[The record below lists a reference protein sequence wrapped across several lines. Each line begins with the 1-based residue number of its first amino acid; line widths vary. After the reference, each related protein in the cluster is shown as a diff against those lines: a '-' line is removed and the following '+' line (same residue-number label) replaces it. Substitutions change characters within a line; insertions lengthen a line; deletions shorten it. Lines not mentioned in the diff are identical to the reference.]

1 MQQAAK
7 SVKLPGSFNMY
18 RGGQLPEVELVY
30 ETWGRL
36 APDKDNVVLLFT
48 GRSPSAHAASSPQ
61 DPSPGWWEYMIGA
74 GKPLDTDRFYII
86 CVNSL
91 GSCFGSTGPA
101 SINPCTGRRY
111 ALSFPELSIEDIAA
125 AARLALNELGIEH
138 LHTVMG
144 PSLGG
149 MTALAFAVD
158 YPDTIDNLVL
168 ISSAAN
174 AAPSAIAIRS
184 LQREV
189 IRSDADWVGGDYEVS
204 RGPKEGMRLARK
216 IGLMSYRS
224 AEEWRERFGRERV
237 APGEVVPPFGVE
249 FQIEAYLDANARKFI
264 GDFDAN
270 CYLYLSRSMD
280 WFELAEHAESLE
292 DALARIKA
300 RHILV
305 IGVDTDF
312 LFPIYQQRE
321 MADTLQDLGRQV
333 EFVAM
338 PSLQGHDAFLSDQAR
353 FAHAVQ
359 QFLSVDLIDGKVTS
373 ISNRSVSR

>member
-7 SVKLPGSFNMY
+7 SVKLPGPFKMY

-30 ETWGRL
+30 ETWGTLSPER
-36 APDKDNVVLLFT
+36 DNVVLLFT
-48 GRSPSAHAASSPQ
+48 GLSPSAHAASSPQ
-61 DPSPGWWEYMIGA
+61 DPSPGWWEYMIGP
-74 GKPLDTDRFYII
+74 GKPLDTDRFHII

-101 SINPCTGRRY
+101 SINPCTGQRY
-111 ALSFPELSIEDIAA
+111 AQSFPELSIEDIAA
-125 AARLALNELGIEH
+125 AARQALHVLGIEH

-149 MTALAFAVD
+149 MTALCFAVD
-158 YPDTIDNLVL
+158 YPSAIDNLVL
-168 ISSAAN
+168 ISSAAS

-189 IRSDADWVGGDYEVS
+189 IRSDGDWMGGDYDTGK
-204 RGPKEGMRLARK
+204 GPKEGMRLARK

-237 APGEVVPPFGVE
+237 APGEAVPPFGIE

-280 WFELAEHAESLE
+280 WFDLSEHADNLE
-292 DALARIKA
+292 DALARIRAK
-300 RHILV
+300 HTLV

-321 MADTLQDLGRQV
+321 IAELLQNLGRQV
-333 EFVAM
+333 EFIAM

-353 FAHAVQ
+353 FARAVE
-359 QFLSVDLIDGKVTS
+359 QFLSVDTMDDKVTS
-373 ISNRSVSR
+373 ISSRSVSG